1 MYDRSRGGYQRPVF
15 DAVDDGNGNIELSYA
30 IADRFERVSNNRS
43 VATFQVS
50 HGIYS
55 PDGRTLNVH
64 GIDMDAVKSFNG
76 TTYDI
81 RTFLKENG
89 FRWSRDSKSWVR

>member
-50 HGIYS
+50 MAYTRQMGGPLTS
-55 PDGRTLNVH
+55 T
-64 GIDMDAVKSFNG
+64 A
-76 TTYDI
+76 
-81 RTFLKENG
+81 
-89 FRWSRDSKSWVR
+89 